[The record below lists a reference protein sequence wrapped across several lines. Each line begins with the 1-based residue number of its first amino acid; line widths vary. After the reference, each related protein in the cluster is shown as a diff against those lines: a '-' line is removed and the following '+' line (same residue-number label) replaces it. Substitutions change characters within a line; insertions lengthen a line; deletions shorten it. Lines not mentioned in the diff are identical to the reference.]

1 MGVKVSPDAAQGLIT
16 KVLAGLDCVAYM
28 DDCGIWTDGSFEEHF
43 ELVGKILERFAD
55 NGLKCNPLKCDW
67 AVQETD
73 FPGYWMTPDSVKP
86 MKKKIDAILKMD
98 RPTNRTEARSFIGAV
113 NFYKSLWP
121 RRAHILA
128 PLADLTGIKPFSWD
142 DTKQKAFDEMK
153 AILASDCINAYPDYN
168 KAFDIINWEQQYYRM
183 VDR

>member
-1 MGVKVSPDAAQGLIT
+1 
-16 KVLAGLDCVAYM
+16 
-28 DDCGIWTDGSFEEHF
+28 
-43 ELVGKILERFAD
+43 
-55 NGLKCNPLKCDW
+55 
-67 AVQETD
+67 
-73 FPGYWMTPDSVKP
+73 MTPDSVKP